1 MRFTK
6 KIQAEY
12 IGLLETMDYKDS
24 KMHYINNA
32 ASKAMRNKSK
42 YVEVQDA
49 TGVPWEWIAA
59 VHMRESNADFKG
71 VLHNGQKIIGKGRK
85 TTIVPKGRGPF
96 SSWSQAAIDAI
107 KLKKLHLID
116 DWSPARM
123 LYELERFNGW
133 GYRYKGRSGRSP
145 YLWGAT
151 NHQLKGK
158 FVSDGKYSS
167 RVMDK
172 QLGAV
177 PVMVRIQELDKPTKE
192 IVKES
197 RRLTTLDRLSRFI
210 EWSGLGGLISFGT
223 IERVQD
229 FLTDW
234 KTLVILAFGLG
245 IYIGIKWLKWQS
257 IREYKEG
264 RYIPSGQA
272 SNDNEQAETETTG
285 QAERLAA

>member
-1 MRFTK
+1 MRFTN
-6 KIQAEY
+6 KIKAEY
-12 IGLLETMDYKDS
+12 AGLLSTMEYKES
-24 KMHYINNA
+24 KLHYINRA
-32 ASKAMRNKSK
+32 AAKAMQHKK
-42 YVEVQDA
+42 QYVEVENQ
-49 TGVPWEWIAA
+49 TGVPWQWIAA
-59 VHMRESNADFKG
+59 VHMRESNADFRG

-96 SSWSQAAIDAI
+96 SSWSEAAIDAI
-107 KLKKLHLID
+107 KLKKLHLIKS
-116 DWSPARM
+116 WTPERM

-167 RVMDK
+167 RTLDK

-177 PVMVRIQELDKPTKE
+177 PVMVRIQELDKPAKE
-192 IVKES
+192 IVKDS
-197 RRLTTLDRLSRFI
+197 RRLTTLDRISKFI
-210 EWSGLGGLISFGT
+210 EWSGVGTLFSLGT
-223 IERVQD
+223 IENIQA

-234 KTLVILAFGLG
+234 KTLVILAFGFGVYL
-245 IYIGIKWLKWQS
+245 GIKWLKWQS

-264 RYIPSGQA
+264 RYIPSAQA
-272 SNDNEQAETETTG
+272 SNDNSQLDIEPTQPA
-285 QAERLAA
+285 RSLAA